1 MSRSRDLSQGTTRT
15 EFVFTATDGQ
25 TTFSTDDT
33 STALAYSVGKIDVFL
48 NGVRLAPADFTATNG
63 TSIVLASGANTS
75 DVMLVVTYGTFQVAD
90 LGAALTSDLNITD
103 QKIVGSALELDCSG
117 NIILDADGGQ
127 VQYNDAGTNIGL
139 IQMDASQNFVIRSM
153 VSDKDFVIKGNDG
166 GSTITACTFDMSAAG
181 AATFNDDVTA
191 FSDVCLKKDID
202 TIDNALEKVKSLRG
216 VFFNRKDNNV
226 DRQTGVIAQ
235 EVEKVLP
242 EVVRETKDEKKI
254 KSVAYGNMVGV
265 LIEAIKELNAKVEE
279 LQNADKERRN
289 IS

>member
-33 STALAYSVGKIDVFL
+33 STSLSYTVGKIDVFL

-103 QKIVGSALELDCSG
+103 QKIVGSAIELDCSG
-117 NIILDADGGQ
+117 DITFDADGAD
-127 VQYNDAGTNIGL
+127 VLFKDAGTEFGRITNSTS
-139 IQMDASQNFVIRSM
+139 DFVIQTA
-153 VSDKDFVIKGNDG
+153 VSDKDFIIKGNDG
-166 GSTITACTFDMSAAG
+166 GSTITALTIDMSAAG

-191 FSDVCLKKDID
+191 FSDVILKDNID
-202 TIDNALEKVKSLRG
+202 TIDNALERVQGMRG
-216 VFFNRKDNNV
+216 VFFNRKDNDV
-226 DRQTGVIAQ
+226 TRQTGVIAQ